1 MEQSQAETI
10 VLTPEDGKSSHQELG
25 IEMGTLQR
33 LDDKTICIYVIKKWV
48 VHVGFRR
55 CPSLKNTTVK
65 LCKMILRPVGQ
76 K

>member
-1 MEQSQAETI
+1 
-10 VLTPEDGKSSHQELG
+10 LG